1 MNTMS
6 AAVSQVP
13 NRRRVRNLHGAESI
27 DTTLLELIQAIAEET
42 DDDRE
47 IVATVLHLLHSGRVR
62 LAGNFRGLRIEA
74 AGEPLTGP
82 A

>member
-1 MNTMS
+1 MS
-6 AAVSQVP
+6 AAVSQIP
-13 NRRRVRNLHGAESI
+13 NHRRVRRLHGAESI

-42 DDDRE
+42 NDDRE
-47 IVATVLHLLHSGRVR
+47 IVAAVLHLLHSGRVR

-74 AGEPLTGP
+74 VGDAPTGP

>member
-1 MNTMS
+1 MS
-6 AAVSQVP
+6 AAASPLPDHRQV
-13 NRRRVRNLHGAESI
+13 RHLRGGESI

-62 LAGNFRGLRIEA
+62 LAGNFRGRRIEA
-74 AGEPLTGP
+74 AGDPLTGP